1 MFHYLIGKVQ
11 TARVF
16 DQSPTRLA
24 TRSVP
29 SHGDV
34 FLKTGDDAGSPVTS
48 LDRDGFEEEVHGMY
62 ESLLRSR
69 GAFGCE
75 AGPITTWMIEQ
86 LDVLISQTRDANLF
100 VNFPT

>member
-1 MFHYLIGKVQ
+1 MLHYLVGKVQ

-16 DQSPTRLA
+16 DQSPAGFA

-29 SHGDV
+29 PHDNV
-34 FLKTGDDAGSPVTS
+34 ILKIWDDAGSPVTS

-62 ESLLRSR
+62 ESLLRSW

-75 AGPITTWMIEQ
+75 AGPITKWMIE
-86 LDVLISQTRDANLF
+86 
-100 VNFPT
+100 